1 MSIDGSFVSVKKQ
14 KSLGKQRVVQDI
26 IMQSRPRVYVSHETV
41 VRLQIWNPKTLFER
55 QNVLIY
61 FSMRLFLFME
71 E

>member
-26 IMQSRPRVYVSHETV
+26 VMQSSPRVHVSHETV
-41 VRLQIWNPKTLFER
+41 VRFQIWNTKVLFEQ
-55 QNVLIY
+55 QNILIY